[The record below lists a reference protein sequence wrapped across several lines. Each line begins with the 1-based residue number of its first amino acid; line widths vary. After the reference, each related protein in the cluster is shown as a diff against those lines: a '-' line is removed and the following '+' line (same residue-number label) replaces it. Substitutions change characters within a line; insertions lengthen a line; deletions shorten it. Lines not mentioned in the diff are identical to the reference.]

1 MGVKIGAANPLFRNP
16 AEALPSPLD
25 AWRRRLAA
33 SAKEPEALVYGM
45 LTEPASAARH
55 LAARAASPRTAA
67 TRRAPCAGGDE

>member
-1 MGVKIGAANPLFRNP
+1 MGVKDMLPTPNFGAATLFRNA

-55 LAARAASPRTAA
+55 LTSYASNARA
-67 TRRAPCAGGDE
+67 